1 MLILILLGMHFH
13 AVVVF
18 TLGYDF
24 LFKSIL
30 GHCEPEVDK
39 LSVLMTLRGAREGN
53 SATSLFANL
62 TRRV

>member
-1 MLILILLGMHFH
+1 MLILILEGMSFY

-30 GHCEPEVDK
+30 GHCVA
-39 LSVLMTLRGAREGN
+39 LSCGVLVHVIDISVVAELRTE
-53 SATSLFANL
+53 TSPS
-62 TRRV
+62 